1 MSVTILG
8 IGNILLMDEGAGV
21 RVIEK
26 LLEEYHVPD
35 GVDVIDGGTM
45 GLELLPYVEDKEHVI
60 IVDVV
65 KSGNPPGAVVRIEGS
80 DVPVF
85 LSSKISPHQLG
96 LSDLLAVAQITG
108 RMPRHVVLI
117 GIEPERIDT
126 GLDLSGTIQSKIDTL
141 VTMVIEELE
150 AAGIHPSPK
159 S

>member
-65 KSGNPPGAVVRIEGS
+65 KSGNPPGAIVRIEGN

-141 VTMVIEELE
+141 VTMVIEELK

>member
-1 MSVTILG
+1 
-8 IGNILLMDEGAGV
+8 
-21 RVIEK
+21 
-26 LLEEYHVPD
+26 
-35 GVDVIDGGTM
+35 DGGTM

-65 KSGNPPGAVVRIEGS
+65 KSGNPPGAIVRIEGN

-126 GLDLSGTIQSKIDTL
+126 GLDLSGAIQSKIDTL

-150 AAGIHPSPK
+150 AAGIHPSAK

>member
-1 MSVTILG
+1 MSVTVLG

-108 RMPRHVVLI
+108 WMPRHVVLI

-141 VTMVIEELE
+141 VTMVIEELK

>member
-1 MSVTILG
+1 MAVTILG

-26 LLEEYHVPD
+26 LLAAYHMPD
-35 GVDVIDGGTM
+35 DVEVIDGGTM
-45 GLELLPYVEDKEHVI
+45 GLELLPYIEDKENVI

-65 KSGNPPGAVVRIEGS
+65 KSGNPPGTIVRLEGK

-96 LSDLLAVAQITG
+96 LSDLLAVAQITD
-108 RMPRHVVLI
+108 RMPRHIVLI

-126 GLDLSGTIQSKIDTL
+126 GLDLSGTIQSGIDTL
-141 VTMVIEELE
+141 VAMVIKELE
-150 AAGIHPSPK
+150 AIGIRPAPK